1 MKKIAMIVLALFCAM
16 GCCNAQLVHTKGK
29 MGVGI
34 RGGVS
39 TRLFSGLAVDYG
51 WRGHDIGLFYHYYTS
66 PQMGIVVELDR
77 EKMEFKHSDFK
88 NSVLLGVGGEY
99 AVWKPTK
106 WMMMELSLLGNVG
119 YDVWDCTIMDWR
131 EEHFVFGAN
140 GGFALEFYPWHFL
153 SFMLKGRQFALFGRG
168 DSYVKP
174 DISLGVKVNW

>member
-1 MKKIAMIVLALFCAM
+1 MIMKKIAIIVLALFCAI

-29 MGVGI
+29 MGVGF

-39 TRLFSGLAVDYG
+39 TRLFNY
-51 WRGHDIGLFYHYYTS
+51 WRGYDIGLFYHYYTS

-77 EKMEFKHSDFK
+77 EKMEFKHSDFT
-88 NSVLLGVGGEY
+88 NTVLLGVGCEY
-99 AVWKPTK
+99 TVWKPTT

-119 YDVWDCTIMDWR
+119 YDVWDCTVMDWR

-153 SFMLKGRQFALFGRG
+153 SFMLKGRQFVLFGHG
-168 DSYVKP
+168 DSYAKP

>member
-1 MKKIAMIVLALFCAM
+1 MKKIAMIFLALFCAM

-39 TRLFSGLAVDYG
+39 TRMFSG
-51 WRGHDIGLFYHYYTS
+51 WRGYDIGLFYHYYTS

-88 NSVLLGVGGEY
+88 NTVLLGVGGEY

-119 YDVWDCTIMDWR
+119 YDVWDCTVMDWR